1 MAIYKKSC
9 LLLSLM
15 LVALLVSSVSL
26 ASELDLQFDDVPFA
40 QIYRMIG
47 ESQGLNVLV
56 DPSVQGRGTFGLQGV
71 TFEEALDLISRYSG
85 YSYHLEGHTLLVGG
99 REPLEE
105 AEAREIRYVNTTA
118 LTAQEVLDSLALV
131 MPRSDVYVQPEG
143 GLVVLQGSAEVL
155 NRAETLI
162 AKLDA
167 AKPVKTVQTTDTS
180 VLQIFKDLS
189 AQMGLNLVADP
200 SLDQKRVF
208 LNVVNQTPDELI
220 AQIQKLMPLKVER
233 TESTLLVAS
242 LADLSAERI
251 KVYRLN
257 YANPEATQSALTTLV
272 PEGNV
277 RIDEDRKSV
286 IVRGTEMQLAEVD
299 LFLIDFD
306 TPLPQVV
313 LEVWVQ
319 EISTEALRDLGVEW
333 RGVPSFSGGDAPI
346 FFELQWEPWELILAL
361 KALEDSGDAKLLAS
375 PQIATISGQEARIFV
390 GDRVPIV
397 LDDTEGERSI
407 HFLESGINLR
417 VTPRISDDGYVT
429 IHVRPEVSTFV
440 WRSDT
445 DFPQIRTREA
455 ETTVRVKDGQPIVLG
470 GLLQEQESENISRIP
485 FLSQLP
491 LLGSLFQWKETKNF
505 RTETTI
511 FLIPRI
517 VDGDHGVVDQSF
529 FIEAQ

>member
-1 MAIYKKSC
+1 MVILRKPC
-9 LLLSLM
+9 LLLTAI
-15 LVALLVSSVSL
+15 LVTLLIGSVAM

-40 QIYRMIG
+40 QIYRMLG

-71 TFEEALDLISRYSG
+71 SFEEALDLISLHSG
-85 YSYHLEGHTLLVGG
+85 YTYRLEGRTLLVSGK
-99 REPLEE
+99 EPVQEE
-105 AEAREIRYVNTTA
+105 KVKEIRYVSTTA
-118 LTAQEVLDSLALV
+118 LTPEEVFDGLALI
-131 MPRSDVYVQPEG
+131 MPRSDVYVQQGG
-143 GLVVLQGSAEVL
+143 GLVVLQGTLETL
-155 NRAETLI
+155 DRAEALLT
-162 AKLDA
+162 KLDA
-167 AKPVKTVQTTDTS
+167 SKAAKPTITTDRS
-180 VLQIFKDLS
+180 VLQIFKELS
-189 AQMGLNLVADP
+189 ANMGLNLVADP
-200 SLDQKRVF
+200 ALEQKRVF

-220 AQIQKLMPLKVER
+220 AQIQQLVPLKVER
-233 TESTLLVAS
+233 TESTLMVAS
-242 LADLSAERI
+242 LADLSTERI

-299 LFLIDFD
+299 LFMIDFD

-319 EISTEALRDLGVEW
+319 EMSTEALKNLGVEW
-333 RGVPSFSGGDAPI
+333 KGLPSFSGGDAPV

-361 KALEDSGDAKLLAS
+361 RALEDAGDAKLLAS
-375 PQIATISGQEARIFV
+375 PKIATLSGQEARIFV

-397 LDDTEGERSI
+397 LDDKEGERSI

-429 IHVRPEVSTFV
+429 ILVRPEVSTFI
-440 WRSDT
+440 WRTDT

-491 LLGSLFQWKETKNF
+491 LLGSLFQWKENKNY

-517 VDGDHGVVDQSF
+517 VDGDHGVVDQGF
-529 FIEAQ
+529 FTAAQ